1 VPRDINLD
9 SSVKSAPVGG
19 ESPKVDKP
27 PRPQVEKTVPEP
39 PKPPSQ
45 KDARGSPG
53 VGGAPPSPTRA
64 ASSHNPRG
72 YFLKPGANR
81 FAKAS
86 PLSPWSYGL
95 GFAGRYQPGEGSS
108 VPQSG
113 KKLHQH
119 SRAVESLGDNPEFIQ
134 ARFHIRRFIT
144 TIVDTEAD
152 RRT

>member
-9 SSVKSAPVGG
+9 SSAKSSPVDD

-27 PRPQVEKTVPEP
+27 PRPQAEKTVPEP

-81 FAKAS
+81 FPKAS
-86 PLSPWSYGL
+86 PLSPRSYGL
-95 GFAGRYQPGEGSS
+95 GSVGRYQPSEGSS
-108 VPQSG
+108 VPQSE
-113 KKLHQH
+113 K
-119 SRAVESLGDNPEFIQ
+119 SRISIHGLWSLWG
-134 ARFHIRRFIT
+134 T
-144 TIVDTEAD
+144 TQNSSRLDSTSGVS
-152 RRT
+152 